1 MKSISE
7 LIYKAYQN
15 KRENKIYQRSKKFD
29 KLEEEFV
36 STLSEKQKDIY
47 YQIEDCFFETIENCE
62 IEVIEY
68 LLTLIVAEEII

>member
-15 KRENKIYQRSKKFD
+15 KKENKIYQRSKKFD

-68 LLTLIVAEEII
+68 LLTLIVADEII